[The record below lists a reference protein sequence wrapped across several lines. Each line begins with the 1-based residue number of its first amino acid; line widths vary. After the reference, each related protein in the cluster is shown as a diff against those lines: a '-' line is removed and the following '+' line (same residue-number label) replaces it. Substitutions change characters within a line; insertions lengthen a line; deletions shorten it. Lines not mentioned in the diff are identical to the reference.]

1 VAENSDGDTEE
12 TGGGKDEASGVK
24 PVWFGPEERPLFGWL
39 HVPEDGQA
47 RGGVLL
53 TPALGMEAVS
63 AHFAYRFLADRLAEA
78 GFVSFRF
85 DYDGTGDSAGRQDDP
100 GRVGAW
106 LESVR
111 IAADFVRGLGLGRT
125 SVVGMRIGATL
136 VAEVFGSGPATIDDF
151 VLWDPCASGRAFLR
165 EQSALWSFVLGAQ
178 SIARPNDEGSVETPG
193 FVYDKES
200 VADLSSL
207 AIANGDGP
215 MAGRLLVLMRA
226 NRKGD
231 RRMNERLAMP
241 HADSVHIIG
250 QESLV
255 DVTPDAAKLPV
266 DTVAAIVEWLAAG
279 VKVDETTFV
288 DLKIAGRDHALVGT
302 SSAGVAIEERPVW
315 LGPKGLFGVLTS
327 RVDEEAVAWNG
338 RQAAAPRPLPPIFF
352 LNAGVIDHVGPAR
365 LWVELSRIWAEAGFR
380 VIRFDLS
387 GIGDSPLGVDQV
399 GQIVFPPEAMN
410 EVVDVLRDVS
420 PEDPSYSVL
429 VGLSSG
435 GYHAILAAIA
445 GKVLGLCAVNPV
457 LTFAPPEAG
466 VEIPPK
472 LQAGEFDTRRHP
484 KGAMKDR
491 ARALFVRDWLKPVI
505 ERLPDTAW
513 WFINQLS
520 LEPPPAHTISKAV
533 DAGASV
539 YVIAGNE
546 EAKLLMRGEARV
558 VRRMRRTGRFRVD
571 IVPDLEHSLFER
583 YGREQT
589 SGLLTQHVLG
599 RYGAHNSKD

>member
-1 VAENSDGDTEE
+1 V
-12 TGGGKDEASGVK
+12 
-24 PVWFGPEERPLFGWL
+24 
-39 HVPEDGQA
+39 

-53 TPALGMEAVS
+53 SPALGMEAVS
-63 AHFAYRFLADRLAEA
+63 AHFAYRFLADRLAAA

-111 IAADFVRGLGLGRT
+111 IAVDFMRDLGLGRM
-125 SVVGMRIGATL
+125 SVVAMRMGATL
-136 VAEVFGSGPATIDDF
+136 VAEALNCGPPTIDDF

-178 SIARPNDEGSVETPG
+178 SIARPSDEGSVEVPG
-193 FVYDKES
+193 FVYDKET

-207 AIANGDGP
+207 SIANGDGP
-215 MAGRLLVLMRA
+215 MADRLLVLTRA

-241 HADSVHIIG
+241 HVDRIQIVG
-250 QESLV
+250 QENLV
-255 DVTPDAAKLPV
+255 DVAPDAAKLPV
-266 DTVAAIVEWLAAG
+266 DTIDCIVEWLATR
-279 VKVDETTFV
+279 VEVDTTALV
-288 DLKIAGRDHALVGT
+288 DLRLAGRDHAIVGT
-302 SSAGVAIEERPVW
+302 SADGVAIEERPVS
-315 LGPKGLFGVLTS
+315 LGPKGLFGVQTARTDWAAVASNGRDDAGSNLGTS
-327 RVDEEAVAWNG
+327 R
-338 RQAAAPRPLPPIFF
+338 RLPPILF

-365 LWVELSRIWAEAGFR
+365 LWVELGRRWAEAGFQ

-387 GIGDSPLGVDQV
+387 GIGDSPLGIDQV
-399 GQIVFPPEAMN
+399 GQLVFPPEAIN
-410 EVVDVLRDVS
+410 ELLDVLSDVS
-420 PEDPSYSVL
+420 PEDPSYGVL

-445 GKVLGLCAVNPV
+445 GKVLGLCVVNPI

-491 ARALFVRDWLKPVI
+491 ARALFVRDWLRPLI
-505 ERLPDTAW
+505 ERLPDPAW
-513 WFINQLS
+513 WVINKLS

-533 DAGASV
+533 DGGANL

-546 EAKLLMRGEARV
+546 EAKLMMRGEARM

-583 YGREQT
+583 YGREET
-589 SGLLTQHVLG
+589 SALLTRYVFD
-599 RYGAHNSKD
+599 RYGDRSSTDS